1 MSWDIA
7 IFIISTIRKI
17 AEVLSSKLDTI
28 STKIDNIPGGGDNSW
43 GTF

>member
-7 IFIISTIRKI
+7 IFIINTIKKI
-17 AEVLSSKLDTI
+17 AEGLSDKLDAI
-28 STKIDNIPGGGDNSW
+28 STKIDNIPSGGDNSW